1 MHECNGLGRHEPDLD
16 SLLQKASLQGPQNIW
31 MLVINKNVLWYFS
44 IRFFYSI
51 NQNVLNPCK
60 PMSDHQC
67 FFKPKRK

>member
-44 IRFFYSI
+44 IRFFYLVIFQSI
-51 NQNVLNPCK
+51 KMYLTHVSP
-60 PMSDHQC
+60 
-67 FFKPKRK
+67 